1 MIFLKAI
8 LLAVVEGATEFLPV
22 SSTGHLILVEQVLQ
36 LSGDPAFNKAFMVV
50 IQLPAILSVLVYFRQ
65 DIWPRNQSPTK
76 QRAIM
81 LLWAKTGVA
90 VLPALVFGA
99 ALGSVMEEHFFAPVP
114 VAVALLVGG
123 VVLIAVERRRHD
135 ISVASVAEITFRT
148 ALFIGFFQCLAL
160 FPGTSRSAATI
171 IGALLL
177 GVSRPAAAEFSF
189 FLAVPTMI
197 AATAY
202 ELMRNGLHFTGE
214 QWMVVGVG
222 SVVSFVTAY
231 MAVAAFMGYVR
242 KHDFTAFG
250 VYRIVLAAVVLVAVA
265 MGLMG

>member
-1 MIFLKAI
+1 MLAI
-8 LLAVVEGATEFLPV
+8 VEGATEFLPV
-22 SSTGHLILVEQVLQ
+22 SSTGHLILVEQLVQ
-36 LSGDPAFNKAFMVV
+36 LSGDASFNKTFMVV
-50 IQLPAILSVLVYFRQ
+50 IQLPAILSVLVYFRK

-90 VLPALVFGA
+90 VLPALVMGA
-99 ALGSVMEEHFFAPVP
+99 AFGSVMEKHLFAPVP
-114 VAVALLVGG
+114 VAIALLIGG
-123 VVLIAVERRRHD
+123 IVLIVVERRNHENTALD
-135 ISVASVAEITFRT
+135 VADITFRV
-148 ALFIGFFQCLAL
+148 ALFIGMFQCLAL

-202 ELMRNGLHFTGE
+202 ELMRNGLHFSGE
-214 QWMVVGVG
+214 QWAVVGVG
-222 SVVSFVTAY
+222 SVISFLTAY
-231 MAVAAFMGYVR
+231 AAVAAFMSYVR
-242 KHDFTAFG
+242 RHDFTAFG
-250 VYRIVLAAVVLVAVA
+250 VYRIVLALVVFAAVG
-265 MGLMG
+265 MGWMD